1 VDNDLEQFVRDLNGD
16 IHDRAVG
23 DATSLDDAF
32 GELMLEYLSDAGVV
46 ENASVAKFEER
57 IGRGIG
63 RVGGYGINEEEDTL
77 DLFITVFLDA
87 GQPTRL
93 PPDEVRKAIE
103 QAVRY
108 GENALKGLHTT
119 MPASSDAY
127 SMTARISELAD
138 QIDRIRIFVMTDG
151 TSGLAGSKIPN
162 RKITGK
168 TWSFDIWDSERLSRL
183 LQSGAP
189 QAEVDIDLETIW
201 STPLPCVTM
210 PANVTEYQSHL
221 AIVPGELLFRLYDT
235 YGARL
240 LERNVRSFLQ
250 AKGKVNRGIRDTL
263 KNEPA
268 RFMAYNNGISVTAQ
282 AVELKQ
288 LPDGRP
294 AIARI
299 KGLQIVNGGQTT
311 ASIHRAGKTDKADL
325 SDVFVPAKISV
336 VPLELLDSLAP
347 RIAKFA
353 NTQNPVQMADFSAND
368 PFHIELERLSKAIWM
383 PGEQSKWFYERARGQ
398 YQVAQATEGTTS
410 ARVRRFKERTPPSR
424 RFTKIDVAKYLNSW
438 DQLPHSVSQ
447 GGQTNFVLF
456 MQRLREIHARGWL
469 PDDAFYR
476 NLIAKAILFNTTAK
490 IVRSEGFPA
499 YRANIVTYLVAAL
512 ALKSGG
518 QLDLKQLWD
527 NQCASA
533 ALEALLR
540 NWAHPVAEALITS
553 AAGRNIT
560 QWAKKAECWKAV
572 MSTPLPLPEPMPAEL
587 HATVIEPK
595 GWGIKPVEVRVALD
609 PDELDAIAACRGTEV
624 ADWIR
629 ILDWGQRTAALD
641 PAQRQTAS
649 ALASL
654 AASGWLRE
662 PNAKQARE
670 GRQIIN
676 LAREL
681 GAFSEV
687 SPA

>member
-1 VDNDLEQFVRDLNGD
+1 
-16 IHDRAVG
+16 
-23 DATSLDDAF
+23 
-32 GELMLEYLSDAGVV
+32 
-46 ENASVAKFEER
+46 
-57 IGRGIG
+57 
-63 RVGGYGINEEEDTL
+63 
-77 DLFITVFLDA
+77 
-87 GQPTRL
+87 
-93 PPDEVRKAIE
+93 
-103 QAVRY
+103 
-108 GENALKGLHTT
+108 
-119 MPASSDAY
+119 
-127 SMTARISELAD
+127 
-138 QIDRIRIFVMTDG
+138 
-151 TSGLAGSKIPN
+151 
-162 RKITGK
+162 
-168 TWSFDIWDSERLSRL
+168 
-183 LQSGAP
+183 
-189 QAEVDIDLETIW
+189 
-201 STPLPCVTM
+201 M

-235 YGARL
+235 YDARL

>member
-1 VDNDLEQFVRDLNGD
+1 MS
-16 IHDRAVG
+16 DRK
-23 DATSLDDAF
+23 S
-32 GELMLEYLSDAGVV
+32 AGKV
-46 ENASVAKFEER
+46 
-57 IGRGIG
+57 
-63 RVGGYGINEEEDTL
+63 
-77 DLFITVFLDA
+77 
-87 GQPTRL
+87 
-93 PPDEVRKAIE
+93 
-103 QAVRY
+103 
-108 GENALKGLHTT
+108 
-119 MPASSDAY
+119 
-127 SMTARISELAD
+127 
-138 QIDRIRIFVMTDG
+138 
-151 TSGLAGSKIPN
+151 
-162 RKITGK
+162 
-168 TWSFDIWDSERLSRL
+168 WSFDIWDSERLSRL
-183 LQSGAP
+183 LQSGTP
-189 QAEVDIDLETIW
+189 QDEVDIDLETIW

-299 KGLQIVNGGQTT
+299 RGLQSVNGGQTT

-325 SDVFVPAKISV
+325 SNVFVPAKISV

-368 PFHIELERLSKAIWM
+368 PFHIELERLSNAIWM
-383 PGEQSKWFYERARGQ
+383 PGEQGKWFYERARGQ
-398 YQVAQATEGTTS
+398 YQVAQAAEGTTP
-410 ARVRRFKERTPPSR
+410 ARLRRFKDRTPPSR
-424 RFTKIDVAKYLNSW
+424 RFTKIDVARYLNSW
-438 DQLPHSVSQ
+438 DQLPHCVSQ

-456 MQRLREIHARGWL
+456 MQRLRETHARDWL

-476 NLIAKAILFNTTAK
+476 NLIAKAILFNTAARM
-490 IVRSEGFPA
+490 VRSEGFPA

-512 ALKSGG
+512 ALNSGG

-540 NWAHPVAEALITS
+540 NWSHTVADVVVNS
-553 AAGRNIT
+553 AAGRNVT

-572 MSTPLPLPEPMPAEL
+572 MSATLPFPDPMPAEL
-587 HATVIEPK
+587 HATVIERR
-595 GWGIKPVEVRVALD
+595 GWGIKPGEVRVALD

-629 ILDWGQRTAALD
+629 ILDWGQRTATLD
-641 PAQRQTAS
+641 PAQRQTVS
-649 ALASL
+649 
-654 AASGWLRE
+654 R
-662 PNAKQARE
+662 PN
-670 GRQIIN
+670 
-676 LAREL
+676 
-681 GAFSEV
+681 FSRFIAGK
-687 SPA
+687 PRKG